1 MIAAM
6 SSRQPVEQPSL
17 FAPQRDVY
25 TVSRLNR
32 EVRALLEGDFPLIW
46 IEGEISNL
54 SQPSSGHIYFSLK
67 DAQTQVR
74 CAMFRQRNRL
84 LRFEPENGQQVLLR
98 TRVSLYEAR
107 GEFQCIV
114 EHMEEAGEGALR
126 RKFEDLK
133 KRLSDEGLFD
143 SAHKKPLPA
152 LPRRIGIITSPT
164 GAAVRDILNV
174 LGRRFPTI
182 PVLIYPVP
190 VQGDAAA
197 KRIARMIA
205 LADQRKDCDVLILA
219 RGGGSLEDLWAFNEE
234 PVARAIY
241 ACETPLAVGVGHE
254 VDVTIADFAAD
265 IRAPTPSGAAEM
277 VAPDSNEWLRN
288 IEGYERRLTAS
299 WERRAQRNAELL
311 NSLSKRLHTQHP
323 GQRLSQQTQQL
334 DELEQRLKSATGR
347 CIAHRHS
354 RLRELFAHLRRLS
367 PTPAIEQQRSGV
379 QELSLRLRAATAQA
393 LRGSGQRLAV
403 AGRALDAISP
413 LATLERGYAIVT
425 REREGKSELI
435 RDAHSV
441 SSGDDLR
448 VRLAKGALLTRVERK
463 LEE

>member
-1 MIAAM
+1 MR
-6 SSRQPVEQPSL
+6 SRQPVEQPSL

-25 TVSRLNR
+25 SVSRLNR
-32 EVRALLEGDFPLIW
+32 EARALLEGEFPLIW

-67 DAQTQVR
+67 DAQAQVR

-84 LRFEPENGQQVLLR
+84 LRFEPDNGQQVLVR
-98 TRVSLYEAR
+98 ARVSLYETR
-107 GEFQCIV
+107 GEFQCLV
-114 EHMEEAGEGALR
+114 EHMEDAGEGMLR
-126 RKFEDLK
+126 RKFEALK

-143 SAHKKPLPA
+143 TAHKTPLPT

-197 KRIARMIA
+197 GRIATMIG

-234 PVARAIY
+234 PVARAIH
-241 ACETPLAVGVGHE
+241 ACETPMVVGVGHE
-254 VDVTIADFAAD
+254 VDVTIADFVAD
-265 IRAPTPSGAAEM
+265 VRAPTPSGAAEV
-277 VAPDSNEWLRN
+277 VAPDYREWLRN
-288 IEGYERRLTAS
+288 FDAYQQRILGS
-299 WERRAQRNAELL
+299 WERSTQRNVQLL
-311 NSLSKRLHTQHP
+311 SSLTRRLHTQHP
-323 GQRLSQQTQQL
+323 GQRISQQSQQL
-334 DELEQRLKSATGR
+334 DDLEQRLSTAANRG
-347 CIAHRHS
+347 IQHR
-354 RLRELFAHLRRLS
+354 RGQLRELLAHLRRLS
-367 PTPAIEQQRSGV
+367 PGPAVQQYKSAA
-379 QELSLRLRAATAQA
+379 QTLSLRLRAATAQA
-393 LRGSGQRLAV
+393 LRASGERLAIS
-403 AGRALDAISP
+403 ARALDAMSP

-425 REREGKSELI
+425 RQQQGKTELV
-435 RDAHSV
+435 RDAGLV
-441 SSGDDLR
+441 KSGDKLR
-448 VRLAKGALLTRVERK
+448 VRLATGALLARVERK